1 MIVPFA
7 AGGPTDVIARIV
19 TGHMAQTLGQSII
32 IENVVGAGG
41 TTATTR
47 AARAANDGYTLI
59 TGHMG
64 THAAS
69 VPLYPNL
76 AYHPEKDFEPVALL
90 AGTPILILARK
101 DFAPKDLKEFVAY
114 VKANADK
121 VNAAHAGIGSVSHVS
136 CELLNSILDVKPVGV
151 PFNGTGPAMNALV
164 GGQVD
169 YMCDQIVNAVPQIN
183 GGTIKAYAIAT
194 PERNPSLPNVPTTA
208 EAGLPAFQA
217 QAWNAIF
224 APKGTP
230 APIVARLN
238 AAAAKA
244 LDDENVRKRLLDLG
258 SVIPGPL
265 ERTPEALATLVKD
278 EIAKWIA
285 RAQAGELI
293 NAIKQIGKGRS
304 TRFRPLSFAERIII
318 FRGIIGGSRIG
329 AVDCSLRPLNSPS
342 LERPE
347 DLARHE
353 PVPRP
358 ARTDSRRRRGEA
370 RPHRHRHAVDLR
382 PSDALQSGGRLS
394 DADHQEAAAEVDR
407 ARAAVVPDGRHQ
419 HQISARTTASRSGTN
434 GPTPMAISARSM
446 ARSGAPGRRRTAA
459 ASTRSPT
466 SST

>member
-1 MIVPFA
+1 MNLYRRMLVASGLAVLTGLGALPAHAQAQPYPSRSITMIVPFA
-7 AGGPTDVIARIV
+7 AGGPTDVISRIV

-41 TTATTR
+41 TTATAR

-101 DFAPKDLKEFVAY
+101 DFAPTDLKEFIAY
-114 VKANADK
+114 VKANESK
-121 VNAAHAGIGSVSHVS
+121 VNAAHAGVGSVSHVS
-136 CELLNSILDVKPVGV
+136 CQLLNSILDIKPTGV

-169 YMCDQIVNAVPQIN
+169 YMCDQIVNAVPQIT
-183 GGTIKAYAIAT
+183 GGTIKAYAVAT
-194 PERNPSLPNVPTTA
+194 PARNPSLPDLPTTT

-230 APIVARLN
+230 APIIEKLN

-258 SVIPGPL
+258 SVIPGPA
-265 ERTPEALATLVKD
+265 ERTPAALAALVKS
-278 EIAKWIA
+278 EIAKW
-285 RAQAGELI
+285 
-293 NAIKQIGKGRS
+293 
-304 TRFRPLSFAERIII
+304 T
-318 FRGIIGGSRIG
+318 
-329 AVDCSLRPLNSPS
+329 
-342 LERPE
+342 
-347 DLARHE
+347 
-353 PVPRP
+353 PVLKP
-358 ARTDSRRRRGEA
+358 A
-370 RPHRHRHAVDLR
+370 
-382 PSDALQSGGRLS
+382 
-394 DADHQEAAAEVDR
+394 
-407 ARAAVVPDGRHQ
+407 
-419 HQISARTTASRSGTN
+419 TN
-434 GPTPMAISARSM
+434 
-446 ARSGAPGRRRTAA
+446 
-459 ASTRSPT
+459 
-466 SST
+466 